1 MVFAASRLRV
11 QYVDLFNDYLLRL
24 EAETKASPE
33 NEKLINRNSRLAC
46 DLHAHRLLCFR
57 NSGSGGG
64 PPINV
69 ASAATLF
76 GSFVYL
82 TTRHTWNKNKREH
95 GKLLVPEC
103 EVYET
108 LAVQRRRLVK
118 YTSELMQAELDT
130 VMQTALETATSL
142 TGALQVSADVLDS
155 ANQWGKLQGSRSV
168 GRFVIVGSRS
178 GPTNAELDAQPNE
191 SLAAP
196 SEVEDTGLQGVEM
209 DIQLGQMTLRS
220 KHLAALESE
229 IANKPHVR
237 ELFGEHTMQA
247 SLLDRAEH
255 RRRYKLI
262 GLRHEI
268 EYWPEGH
275 GSCPALGEKWERDY
289 DPAELHESER
299 WIPPLFEP
307 IRKAFFN
314 GPMPPAMQFMMVGG
328 PLPESV
334 EVAVL
339 LGLHQN
345 LGGPFKLVYLFRHY
359 RCVQVYECVSHARQF
374 WYTLH
379 FASDSRYSLRHLQ
392 PSIGDRIYPSPAWWK
407 RGAGAPYPKG
417 TAAKLVSNIAV
428 DGDCYSSCAII
439 RDAAHESN
447 LSGGREYFV
456 PSCLLYGMFPEAL
469 LDTHRFWQDETPAG
483 ATAGRRLRGYPKEG
497 GGDHLIFV
505 DIFLDTSGPCSA
517 TGMPQ
522 RVARVERRSLA
533 AAEAN
538 FRVMQRIAGKIE
550 SLALATKPPKRKSSR
565 NALVRTEK
573 ARKFTVDDEVEV
585 LASDLLAG
593 LDDKSMVPSRV
604 VCENADGTYDL
615 EHTSEWAWLG
625 VVKNVPAVQIQLRSN
640 LDQNGRGVW
649 IWDGMSDSEEEAW
662 CSEDSNDE
670 DEGGEAEQA
679 DKEINQRATL
689 TFEQFWEL
697 EAVLSAADWE
707 ANDCE
712 EALMKVASAKSGP
725 FYDMQHLAKA
735 VQNVLPKEGAAKKT
749 VRGGKAD
756 EQAMLLLDL
765 MYAPRRSRL
774 FSVAKTLSSIENLSH
789 ICVWS
794 RTVSPSKNALCS
806 IDLVEVPRLKLSF
819 TAREDH
825 EGVLRLFSMDHAD
838 LFISDQHNAF
848 TTKLMA
854 GIPHSLLVSNLKGET
869 QLLVPVLPPV
879 RPAIVTEPF
888 STEIVLNRSDEE
900 WIQALSQHFY
910 LYPIHVSLSFVM
922 PRGLNSALFLL
933 LLRLLNRDYN
943 SAFRMCDSIATDSKF
958 SPEGLKIF
966 DALKFANDDMHPDAH
981 AVRLKVSLVTMES
994 GATVPWDLT
1003 NELASY
1009 ISKLPHVSATC
1020 FICEQEELQLLSSES
1035 VVMDDQSPKYKPEV
1049 HDIYSM
1055 TLVKNRMHQLRTI
1068 LAHGGSGEAPC
1079 FAPPRA
1085 PSSGWPWYQDN
1096 TVFGEQYN
1104 EAIDVK
1110 SVEDWATQINISAQN
1125 TLRTSLAPP
1134 GGWLTV
1140 VMIHVLWSAES
1151 MKLMPRY
1158 TELVPMYPFVTF
1170 LSVRADIRGLDKVV
1184 KELGVE
1190 QFPSFLLMRNA
1201 KLVPG
1206 TLITGQDRTLERLM
1220 RALSENVT
1228 EADRS
1233 AFTHYLVKQRE
1244 EAGGTAE
1251 DVEADNVETEVLWTW
1266 DVDCCGPSIRVHE
1279 QGLAAE
1285 LCNEDDDKGEPVVW
1299 EYQESQYDEYG
1310 SRQPAEWKAM
1320 PDDLLQ
1326 ELERRFLR
1334 GNFFQN
1340 ENLHIRGSRFSR
1352 GMSLDWALR
1361 SDGKG
1366 LKISTNMVEGI
1377 SGYWDDDEESFTLR
1391 RIGERVYVKGEEK
1404 VLTKAQ
1410 EEIDEKMKIFKEQR
1424 EAVKRYRRQQQK
1436 GKNTEAI
1443 RSSVGFGPGTGV
1455 HKWILRWE
1463 HEPQQGGVGDAVGIA
1478 SASAEAA
1485 GPCEPP
1491 LLGGRYDEGSSVGL
1505 YATGQFMRCGKVID
1519 TVEIAPI
1526 LAAVA
1531 LAKAQNSEK
1540 AAQAEENVGGG
1551 SGEAK
1556 HEGGEAKEAVEE
1568 EQKESSVEGGT
1579 EEDQED
1585 KGDGGGEEE
1594 TAEDGEG
1601 EEEGHA
1607 AEDDEGEEEA
1617 AEEGAEGGEE
1627 GAIDSKK
1634 KRKTKKQKQP
1644 SEPKIDTLWTKGSL
1658 VTCVFDTDTQGGR
1671 LSFEVDGISLNTEVT
1686 GVFALLGGEEIFPC
1700 ICVFPVEN
1708 DMAEPEKTSG
1718 DEEEETTFKVGD
1730 RVKALYQNGCWY
1742 KATISKAH
1750 SDGTFTVD
1758 WDDKDTED
1766 RVKNID
1772 QLREE
1777 GDEEDEEDEDG
1788 DDEEKGDE
1796 VAVEELA
1803 KASKLDAS
1811 VVAAMSPEQREQLA
1825 TDLRRAAEAGKKARV
1840 TIISPVPSSDFF
1852 AASSLAAP
1860 GVASK
1865 DDQKVAVDKK
1875 TDEDG
1880 DGKKQEEEEEDQD
1893 QDDDKGK
1900 SAAAD
1905 DALQPIERIR
1915 WMWETNTGQWE
1926 VYSPEIS
1933 REIEQARRD
1942 GQLECSLRIGDNNVV
1957 CKIQGGGDGMSQE
1970 SNGETQRLRRHCMK
1984 EGLEGQWEMMSVVY
1998 KPPFSLYG
2006 ESALKILQ
2014 KVWRGNETLNGKNCG
2029 LSFIFLYALFQG
2041 QMRCRVLTSG
2051 YSDWWK
2057 SDGGYGYGGYDGG
2070 KSYSSSSSSSDSH
2083 RLGLLLAQLYSDR
2096 NSKSVYASVI
2106 NVLGRNKQL
2115 CVRMPEFKDT
2125 RKSRQSSV
2133 FNGWTDTREPRSA
2146 VGDLFNKVVPLL
2158 QGLKK
2163 SKQGSLV
2170 FPPKPPHPELP
2181 PPPGACCVPPRKQNT
2196 FSPELSDLD
2205 CSSRILR
2212 SVTAEEVR
2220 ALASAVKHQFGP
2232 SRDSGEPPLEVDDEI
2247 HAESLV
2253 AAAPGTLFVLFFHAT
2268 WCTPCCT
2275 LGPIV
2280 RKLALLTP
2288 AARFLRVDIDNCDVL
2303 ALRLKVKS
2311 LPTIKFVRGGL
2322 KLANV
2327 LGSIE
2332 GIDEDFYGKFRTT
2345 LISVYT
2351 PEERERME
2359 RILSGQSEVDAK
2371 AENDKLSEKVSHML
2385 QAGDRELKELTS
2397 RPLAIIATIVD
2408 ENSRLGRG
2416 LPPIESKLSFDVSKH
2431 EAARTAVAQSM
2442 LQRMMDD
2449 VHAYAKIAN
2458 ELPNPKLTF
2467 LSENLLVDFFA
2478 AEKEAEAKVSSAVE
2492 GLEKLMTQLQELRAL
2507 DEAAVNFSIALVTQS
2522 ANFVDVAGGGY
2533 IGRRARTE
2541 FLLRRTAGQAAELW
2555 PEFLFGS
2562 LISSKGESDI
2572 TALNPYIP
2580 LERVDV
2586 ILQIVMLTMLRA
2598 NRMGHISR
2606 CVGATIVL
2614 QKLMKRTLEKT
2625 SKETL
2630 LPMVLQ
2636 AADDLADILASGRHY
2651 GTLQTEGGSTKVS
2664 FDPRFLIFE
2673 FAWNILLRQK
2683 QVEIVNDFVGHVKA
2697 GSSKVKQMIM
2707 GAGKTTV
2714 VAPLLALMLADSKS
2728 LVLSVVP
2735 KALLEMS
2742 RTQMRETFA
2751 NIIPKRIYTFKFE
2764 RATQVTAGM
2773 RLTLENAA
2781 RNRGIVVAT
2790 PTSLKSVMLVYIETL
2805 RMLDEAWH
2813 TTGRPPSRDTI
2824 DSWTSQ
2830 AKELAGILSLFKDG
2844 VMLLDEVDL
2853 ILHPLKSELNFPLGE
2868 KHALDCSD
2876 AGERWTLPIH
2886 ILDAIFYSGF
2896 GRASAFEARGVAYD
2910 ILRRIGSV
2918 LAEGYNV
2925 KALQRLPHVTLLNPQ
2940 WYHAQLKPLMAEWIY
2955 LWLQKQH
2962 LHGISRQET
2971 VTYILEGAV
2980 ARSEATAKV
2989 ACIDAALVKVES
3001 ELGIRPPL
3009 TPSVRTPSHLA
3020 SLGAEQRYLF
3030 EEESENARVEVS
3042 HAIQMQPERRH
3053 LLEVEH
3059 RELELAKDAAQRLV
3073 DLVHELYQLDEQVEA
3088 AAQQGGKRI
3097 AECQEQIVLLQKRIQ
3112 ELESPRDDSFD
3123 NSTIIWASEIFTKT
3137 SSGEVSRY
3145 GDEAVVLLACGKLE
3159 EHGFTVRRCGT
3170 YDEAVERAWQLRA
3183 SGHLRCVIAGG
3194 EAAKG
3199 CGRNCTKSH
3208 DQDGKCIVC
3217 GGGWAEHS
3225 GHTCPGGQQGS
3236 WIVKGRGGT
3245 VGPKG
3250 IDASKLTTG
3259 LIEEVPA
3266 GFEPIPPS
3274 RIMLFAGGSA
3284 NLREDKRLSLWKAG
3298 ISVTEDKAVLLEWAD
3313 AQPPWVVED
3322 EDEEEPT
3329 GQHRERPPPQLKR
3342 EMSSGLQTLK
3352 TLRQQLAEVIN
3363 IPFTISC
3370 YIDSAMD
3377 CSDSAIDFF
3386 RLHASLPSFD

>member
-1 MVFAASRLRV
+1 M
-11 QYVDLFNDYLLRL
+11 
-24 EAETKASPE
+24 
-33 NEKLINRNSRLAC
+33 
-46 DLHAHRLLCFR
+46 
-57 NSGSGGG
+57 
-64 PPINV
+64 
-69 ASAATLF
+69 
-76 GSFVYL
+76 YL
-82 TTRHTWNKNKREH
+82 TTRHTWNKSKREH

-103 EVYET
+103 EAYET

-118 YTSELMQAELDT
+118 YTSELKQSDLDA
-130 VMQTALETATSL
+130 VMQSALETATSL
-142 TGALQVSADVLDS
+142 TGALRVSADVLDS

-178 GPTNAELDAQPNE
+178 GPANVENVIQPEN
-191 SLAAP
+191 SLAVP

-247 SLLDRAEH
+247 SLLDRSEH

-268 EYWPEGH
+268 EYWPDGH
-275 GSCPALGEKWERDY
+275 SSCPALGEKWERDY

-299 WIPPLFEP
+299 WIPALFEP

-314 GPMPPAMQFMMVGG
+314 GPMPPAMQFMMVSG

-379 FASDSRYSLRHLQ
+379 FASDCRYSLRHLQ
-392 PSIGDRIYPSPAWWK
+392 PSIGDRIHPSPAWWK
-407 RGAGAPYPKG
+407 RGAGVPYPKG
-417 TAAKLVSNIAV
+417 TCGKLVSNISV

-456 PSCLLYGMFPEAL
+456 PACLLYGLFPEAL
-469 LDTHRFWQDETPAG
+469 LDTHRFWQDETPSG
-483 ATAGRRLRGYPKEG
+483 TIGRRHLRGYPIESSG
-497 GGDHLIFV
+497 EHILFV
-505 DIFLDTSGPCSA
+505 NIALETSGPCPA
-517 TGMPQ
+517 TCLPQ
-522 RVARVERRSLA
+522 RTVRVERRNLA
-533 AAEAN
+533 ASEAN
-538 FRVMQRIAGKIE
+538 FRLMQRIAGKIE
-550 SLALATKPPKRKSSR
+550 SLALVTKPPKQKPSR
-565 NALVRTEK
+565 APKLHAEK
-573 ARKFTVDDEVEV
+573 ARKFAADDEVEV
-585 LASDLLAG
+585 LAADLLAG
-593 LDDKSMVPSRV
+593 LDDKSMVPSKV

-615 EHTSEWAWLG
+615 DHTGEWAWLG
-625 VVKNVPAVQIQLRSN
+625 IVKNVPAVQIQLRSN
-640 LDQNGRGVW
+640 TDQTGRGVW
-649 IWDGMSDSEEEAW
+649 IWDGMSDSEDEAW
-662 CSEDSNDE
+662 RSEDSNDE
-670 DEGGEAEQA
+670 GESEETEQA
-679 DKEINQRATL
+679 NKDSNPKTL
-689 TFEQFWEL
+689 TFEQFWDL
-697 EAVLSAADWE
+697 DVVLDAANWVAE
-707 ANDCE
+707 DCE
-712 EALMKVASAKSGP
+712 DALLRLASSKAGP
-725 FYDMQHLAKA
+725 FHDMKQLASEIKS
-735 VQNVLPKEGAAKKT
+735 VLAQSEAAK
-749 VRGGKAD
+749 VIRSGRAA
-756 EQAMLLLDL
+756 EESFLLLDL

-774 FSVAKTLSSIENLSH
+774 FSVAKTLCSIENLSH

-794 RTVSPSKNALCS
+794 RCVSPSKTAPCT
-806 IDLVEVPRLKLSF
+806 IDIVEIPRLKLSF

-825 EGVLRLFSMDHAD
+825 EGVLRLFSLDHAD
-838 LFISDQHNAF
+838 LFISAQHNAF
-848 TTKLMA
+848 TTKLMT
-854 GIPHSLLVSNLKGET
+854 GIPHSLLVSNLRGET
-869 QLLVPVLPPV
+869 QLLVPVLPPC
-879 RPAIVTEPF
+879 RPSVVTEPF
-888 STEIVLNRSDEE
+888 STEIVLNRSDQE
-900 WIQALSQHFY
+900 WISALSQHFY
-910 LYPIHVSLSFVM
+910 LYPIHVSLSFIM

-966 DALKFANDDMHPDAH
+966 EALKFAHDDLHPDAH

-994 GATVPWDLT
+994 GATAPWDLT

-1020 FICEQEELQLLSSES
+1020 FISEREELQLLSCDA
-1035 VVMDDQSPKYKPEV
+1035 VVLDDQSPKYKPEL
-1049 HDIYSM
+1049 HEIYSM
-1055 TLVKNRMHQLRTI
+1055 TLVKNRMHQLRAA
-1068 LAHGGSGEAPC
+1068 LNQKDAKEAQC

-1085 PSSGWPWYQDN
+1085 PTSGWPWYQDN

-1110 SVEDWATQINISAQN
+1110 SAEDWSAQIDLSSQN
-1125 TLRTSLAPP
+1125 ALRSTLAPP

-1140 VMIHVLWSAES
+1140 VMVHVLWSAES
-1151 MKLMPRY
+1151 IKLMPRY
-1158 TELVPMYPFVTF
+1158 TELVPMYPYVTF

-1190 QFPSFLLMRNA
+1190 QFPTFLLMRNG
-1201 KLVPG
+1201 KLLEG

-1220 RALSENVT
+1220 RALADNVT

-1251 DVEADNVETEVLWTW
+1251 DLDVDNIESEVLWTW
-1266 DVDCCGPSIRVHE
+1266 DVDCCGPSVRVYE

-1285 LCNEDDDKGEPVVW
+1285 LCADDDEKGEPVVW
-1299 EYQESQYDEYG
+1299 EYQESTFDEYG
-1310 SRQPAEWKAM
+1310 GRQGGEWKPIA
-1320 PDDLLQ
+1320 DDLQQ

-1334 GNFFQN
+1334 GSFYQS

-1352 GMSLDWALR
+1352 GMSVEWSLR

-1366 LKISTNMVEGI
+1366 LKISSNMIEGI
-1377 SGYWDDDEESFTLR
+1377 SGYWDDDEESFSLR
-1391 RIGERVYVKGEEK
+1391 RIGERVRVKGEEK
-1404 VLTKAQ
+1404 VLSKAQ
-1410 EEIDEKMKIFKEQR
+1410 EELDEKIKIFREQR
-1424 EAVKRYRRQQQK
+1424 EAVKRYRRQQLR

-1443 RSSVGFGPGTGV
+1443 RSSVGFNPGTGV
-1455 HKWILRWE
+1455 QKWILRWE
-1463 HEPQQGGVGDAVGIA
+1463 HEPQSGGVGDSVGIA

-1491 LLGGRYDEGSSVGL
+1491 LLGGRYDEGSSLGL
-1505 YATGQFMRCGKVID
+1505 YATGQLMRCGKVIE
-1519 TVEIAPI
+1519 TVDV
-1526 LAAVA
+1526 AAVIA
-1531 LAKAQNSEK
+1531 EVAKVK
-1540 AAQAEENVGGG
+1540 A
-1551 SGEAK
+1551 
-1556 HEGGEAKEAVEE
+1556 AKEAEAASAGNE
-1568 EQKESSVEGGT
+1568 KTPEDSESIAAGNGEGKEGEKES
-1579 EEDQED
+1579 EEAD
-1585 KGDGGGEEE
+1585 GDNPKNGSNVDES
-1594 TAEDGEG
+1594 EG
-1601 EEEGHA
+1601 EA
-1607 AEDDEGEEEA
+1607 DEDDNNAREQQE
-1617 AEEGAEGGEE
+1617 
-1627 GAIDSKK
+1627 IV
-1634 KRKTKKQKQP
+1634 TP
-1644 SEPKIDTLWTKGSL
+1644 PKVETLWTKGSL
-1658 VTCVFDTDTQGGR
+1658 VTCIFDTDSQGGR
-1671 LSFEVDGISLNTEVT
+1671 LTFEVDGVPLNLDIT
-1686 GVFALLGGEEIFPC
+1686 GVFALLGGDVIFPC
-1700 ICVFPVEN
+1700 ICLFPVEH
-1708 DMAEPEKTSG
+1708 DVVDTVEKDDTSERG
-1718 DEEEETTFKVGD
+1718 PSYKVGD
-1730 RVKALYQNGCWY
+1730 KVKALYTNGNWY
-1742 KATISKAH
+1742 GARVVKIDG
-1750 SDGTFTVD
+1750 DGTFTVD
-1758 WDDKDTED
+1758 WEDSDPAD
-1766 RVKNID
+1766 RVKTID
-1772 QLREE
+1772 QIRDDDVVDDNDEDT
-1777 GDEEDEEDEDG
+1777 DEEDEEG
-1788 DDEEKGDE
+1788 NEKLIE
-1796 VAVEELA
+1796 KLS
-1803 KASKLDAS
+1803 KASKLEAS
-1811 VVAAMSPEQREQLA
+1811 VIAAMSPDQREQLVA
-1825 TDLRRAAEAGKKARV
+1825 DLRRAEEAGKKARV
-1840 TIISPVPSSDFF
+1840 TIVAPVPSSDFF
-1852 AASSLAAP
+1852 VSAAVGGAAV
-1860 GVASK
+1860 GAEK
-1865 DDQKVAVDKK
+1865 DKSADETKQDEEAEEKK
-1875 TDEDG
+1875 
-1880 DGKKQEEEEEDQD
+1880 EEEEE
-1893 QDDDKGK
+1893 QDDEAKDK
-1900 SAAAD
+1900 SALTD
-1905 DALQPIERIR
+1905 DASQAIERIR
-1915 WMWETNTGQWE
+1915 WMWETSSGQWE

-1933 REIEQARRD
+1933 REIETARRA
-1942 GQLECSLRIGDNNVV
+1942 GQIECSLRIGDNNIV
-1957 CKIQGGGDGMSQE
+1957 CKIQGSGESMLQE
-1970 SNGETQRLRRHCMK
+1970 SNGESHRLRRHCIK

-2014 KVWRGNETLNGKNCG
+2014 KVWKGNETLSGKNCG

-2041 QMRCRVLTSG
+2041 QTRCRVLTSG

-2057 SDGGYGYGGYDGG
+2057 SDGGYGYGGYDAG

-2083 RLGLLLAQLYSDR
+2083 RLGLLLAQLYTDR

-2133 FNGWTDTREPRSA
+2133 FNGWADAREPRSA
-2146 VGDLFNKVVPLL
+2146 IADLFHKVVPLL

-2181 PPPGACCVPPRKQNT
+2181 HPPPTCPLPPPRLST
-2196 FSPELSDLD
+2196 YSPDLSDLD
-2205 CSSRILR
+2205 CSSRTLR
-2212 SVTAEEVR
+2212 SVSADEVR
-2220 ALASAVKHQFGP
+2220 AMASAVKHQFGP
-2232 SRDSGEPPLEVDDEI
+2232 SSDSGEPPLEVDDEI
-2247 HAESLV
+2247 HAESVV
-2253 AAAPGTLFVLFFHAT
+2253 AAAPSALFVLFFHAT
-2268 WCTPCCT
+2268 WCAPCCT
-2275 LGPIV
+2275 LGPII
-2280 RKLALLTP
+2280 RKLALMTP
-2288 AARFLRVDIDNCDVL
+2288 AAQFLRVDIDSCDVL

-2327 LGSIE
+2327 LASME
-2332 GIDEDFYGKFRTT
+2332 GIDEDFYARFRTT
-2345 LISVYT
+2345 LASVYT
-2351 PEERERME
+2351 PDERERME
-2359 RILSGQSEVDAK
+2359 RIVSGQQQVDAK
-2371 AENDKLSEKVSHML
+2371 LENDKLCEKVSHTL
-2385 QAGDRELKELTS
+2385 QAGDEELKVLTA
-2397 RPLAIIATIVD
+2397 RPLALIAAIVD
-2408 ENSRLGRG
+2408 ENSRIGRG
-2416 LPPIESKLSFDVSKH
+2416 LAPIESKLSFDVSKH

-2458 ELPNPKLTF
+2458 ELPNPKLTL
-2467 LSENLLVDFFA
+2467 LSEEIIRDFFGGQA
-2478 AEKEAEAKVSSAVE
+2478 EAESKVLSAVQ
-2492 GLEKLMTQLQELRAL
+2492 GLEDLMAKLLELRAL
-2507 DEAAVNFSIALVTQS
+2507 DESAVNYSIALVTRS
-2522 ANFVDVAGGGY
+2522 ANYVDVAGGGY
-2533 IGRRARTE
+2533 LGRRARTE
-2541 FLLRRTAGQAAELW
+2541 FLLRRTAGQAAEIW

-2562 LISSKGESDI
+2562 LISSKGEADI

-2580 LERVDV
+2580 SERVDA
-2586 ILQIVMLTMLRA
+2586 ILQLVMLTMLRA
-2598 NRMGHISR
+2598 NRMGHVSR
-2606 CVGATIVL
+2606 CIGATIVL
-2614 QKLMKRTLEKT
+2614 QKLMKRALEKK
-2625 SKETL
+2625 SMETL

-2636 AADDLADILASGRHY
+2636 ASDDLADVISSGRHY
-2651 GTLQTEGGSTKVS
+2651 GNPQVPSGGQGLKVA

-2683 QVEIVNDFVGHVKA
+2683 QVEIVNDFVGHMKA

-2714 VAPLLALMLADSKS
+2714 VAPLLALMLADGKS

-2764 RATQVTAGM
+2764 RATEVTPGM

-2790 PTSLKSVMLVYIETL
+2790 PTSLKSVMLVYVETL
-2805 RMLDEAWH
+2805 RMLDDAWH
-2813 TTGRPPSRDTI
+2813 SPKGRPPSRESI
-2824 DSWTSQ
+2824 DAWTRQ
-2830 AKELAGILSLFKDG
+2830 ATELAGILGLFKDG

-2896 GRASAFEARGVAYD
+2896 GRASAFEARGVALD
-2910 ILRRIGSV
+2910 ILRRIGGV
-2918 LAEGYNV
+2918 LAEGYSV

-2940 WYHAQLKPLMAEWIY
+2940 WYHANLKPLMAEWIY

-2989 ACIDAALVKVES
+2989 ACIDAALTKIGS
-3001 ELGIRPPL
+3001 ELGILPPL
-3009 TPSVRTPSHLA
+3009 TPTRRTPSHLA
-3020 SLGAEQRYLF
+3020 SLGAEQRYF
-3030 EEESENARVEVS
+3030 VEASSENARIEVS
-3042 HAIQMQPERRH
+3042 HAIQLQPERRH
-3053 LLEVEH
+3053 LLEAEQK
-3059 RELELAKDAAQRLV
+3059 ELELAKESAQHLV
-3073 DLVHELYQLDEQVEA
+3073 DLVHELYLLDEQVEEA
-3088 AAQQGGKRI
+3088 SQEGGKRI
-3097 AECQEQIVLLQKRIQ
+3097 ADCQEKIVLLQKKIQ

-3123 NSTIIWASEIFTKT
+3123 NSTILWASEVFTKT
-3137 SSGEVSRY
+3137 ASGEVSRY

-3159 EHGFTVRRCGT
+3159 ELGFTVRRCGT
-3170 YDEAVERAWQLRA
+3170 YDEAIERAWQLRA

-3199 CGRNCTKSH
+3199 CGRNCTKRH
-3208 DQDGKCIVC
+3208 DLDGKCIVC
-3217 GGGWAEHS
+3217 GNGWPEHS

-3250 IDASKLTTG
+3250 IEAAKLTTS
-3259 LIEEVPA
+3259 LIEDVPA
-3266 GFEPIPPS
+3266 GSEPIPPS

-3298 ISVTEDKAVLLEWAD
+3298 VAVTEDKTTLLEWAE
-3313 AQPPWVVED
+3313 AQPPWVVD
-3322 EDEEEPT
+3322 EDDESS
-3329 GQHRERPPPQLKR
+3329 GHAVHLQPPQLKR

-3352 TLRQQLAEVIN
+3352 TLRQQLHEVLKHF
-3363 IPFTISC
+3363 PFN
-3370 YIDSAMD
+3370 
-3377 CSDSAIDFF
+3377 FF
-3386 RLHASLPSFD
+3386 ELE